1 MDTPSR
7 DLITDHGMIM
17 VPPIAEFER
26 VRVMLNVEI
35 EGYTI
40 PKDAHGTVV
49 AVCSRGA
56 AYAVEIADLP
66 GGPEV
71 VTLQADQ
78 IERLH

>member
-1 MDTPSR
+1 
-7 DLITDHGMIM
+7 MIM
-17 VPPIAEFER
+17 APPITEFET
-26 VRVMLNVEI
+26 VHVTLNVET

-49 AVCSRGA
+49 AVYSRGA
-56 AYAVEIADLP
+56 TFAVEIAGLP